1 MPAVA
6 KYALTYLLVQ
16 AEFGLC
22 CPVSM
27 TDSLARTLR
36 RYGEPALVERCLP
49 LLTSLDFDALHLPPP
64 TYAYDFPGGAGRYVQ
79 GASGYDYTI
88 VNGQV
93 FMDHGQHTGA
103 FAGTVLKN
111 SAALDSL

>member
-1 MPAVA
+1 
-6 KYALTYLLVQ
+6 
-16 AEFGLC
+16 
-22 CPVSM
+22 
-27 TDSLARTLR
+27 
-36 RYGEPALVERCLP
+36 
-49 LLTSLDFDALHLPPP
+49 
-64 TYAYDFPGGAGRYVQ
+64 VQ